1 MNKILI
7 KIYVPTLERDFDIY
21 IPINK
26 KIGVVKTLIIST
38 INEIVELDL
47 EEKRSVMLYDKLTG
61 ESFDNSVY
69 VKDSNIRNGTEL
81 ILL

>member
-26 KIGVVKTLIIST
+26 KIGVVKTLIISI
-38 INEIVELDL
+38 INEIVELNL

-69 VKDSNIRNGTEL
+69 VKDSSIRNGTEL